1 MKQTYRTKLKQLWFP
16 PAFRLQEPDFTQ
28 EQLDVLEELIGLIQP
43 TLSRREAAFRDEK
56 VQMAHFLID
65 LGTGI
70 WRIRRKVGGMKR
82 MPKELKEAMFSLE
95 STWNSMA
102 EGGVEIIDHIGTIPP
117 AKEAR
122 VVDVREVAGLESEQV
137 IDAILP
143 TITLHGEVVQMGEV
157 IMGRPAALPEL
168 HEELSRPQAGE
179 GEAAAP
185 GESEVESVG

>member
-56 VQMAHFLID
+56 VQMAQFLVD

-102 EGGVEIIDHIGTIPP
+102 EGGVEIVDHIGTIPSN
-117 AKEAR
+117 KEAK
-122 VVDVREVAGLESEQV
+122 VMDVREVAGLESEQV

-143 TITLHGEVVQMGEV
+143 TITLRGEVVQMGEV
-157 IMGRPAALPEL
+157 IMGRPAVLPEL

-179 GEAAAP
+179 GETTTS